1 MIPVGVKKDNS
12 LSIPENIS
20 TVGWYKYGAAPGS
33 KGGST
38 VIVGHR
44 DGADPEPGAFYS
56 IGKLRLSDLIIIR
69 YKNYT
74 AMYQVKNI
82 KLIDRNKF
90 YRISKEVFS
99 FTGNPMVRLI
109 SCIGPYDK
117 KWGGYK
123 QNVIVTAIPLTGY
136 PWIHYN
142 KNIIPR

>member
-20 TVGWYKYGAAPGS
+20 TVGWYRHGAAPGS

-44 DGADPEPGAFYS
+44 DGIDPEPGAFYY
-56 IGKLRLSDLIIIR
+56 IGKLRLSDLIVIR

-99 FTGNPMVRLI
+99 LTGNPRVRLI

-123 QNVIVTAIPLTGY
+123 QNVIVTATPLTGY
-136 PWIHYN
+136 SWIHYN